1 MDEREKELLDKAL
14 AGDGSAFEELVWP
27 YRQSLLHLSFRMTGN
42 REEAMDI
49 TQEALLKSFRY
60 LKHFEPEKIFR
71 NWLFQIAANECRD
84 FLKKGRTEKKYR
96 QQIGRRSQVTEFD
109 PEDIKAQA
117 AAGFEPAPALSSE
130 LKLDVNKCLQYLS
143 PKEREVFILR
153 DLQGF
158 NIKETASTLGL
169 SAISVRVNLSSARKK
184 IRQAIEGERIKAPGQ
199 GGKT

>member
-14 AGDGSAFEELVWP
+14 AGDGSAFEEQVWP

-60 LKHFEPEKIFR
+60 LRRFEPEKSFR
-71 NWLFQIAANECRD
+71 NWLFQIAANEGRD
-84 FLKKGRTEKKYR
+84 FLKKTRKEKKYR
-96 QQIGRRSQVTEFD
+96 LQTGTRSKSPQLD
-109 PEDIKAQA
+109 PENIKAQA
-117 AAGFEPAPALSSE
+117 EAVFEPASVLNSE

-153 DLQGF
+153 DLDGF

-184 IRQAIEGERIKAPGQ
+184 IRQAIEGKKVYVSGQ

>member
-42 REEAMDI
+42 KEEAMDI

-60 LKHFEPEKIFR
+60 LQRFEPEKNFR

-84 FLKKGRTEKKYR
+84 FLKKVRTEKKYR
-96 QQIGRRSQVTEFD
+96 QQIGRSSKSSELD
-109 PEDIKAQA
+109 PENIKAQSE
-117 AAGFEPAPALSSE
+117 AGFEPASALSAD

-153 DLQGF
+153 DLDGF

-184 IRQAIEGERIKAPGQ
+184 IRQTIEGKKVYAPGQ